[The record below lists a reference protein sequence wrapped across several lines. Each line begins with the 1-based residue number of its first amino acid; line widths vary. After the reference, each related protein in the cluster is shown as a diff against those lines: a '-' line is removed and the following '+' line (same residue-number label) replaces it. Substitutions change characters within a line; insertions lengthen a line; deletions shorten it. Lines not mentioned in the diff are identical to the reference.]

1 MKKRLLLFAFV
12 VITIICLAA
21 ITVSAE
27 TYTGACGDNLAWT
40 LDTETGVLE
49 IDGTGEMSDWNF
61 GKAPWYLYR
70 NNINSINIGDSVTS
84 IGTYAFCNLPYITSV
99 NIGDSVT
106 NISSWAFAECYNL
119 TSVDIVGNVTSIGD
133 HAFYQCSGLTSVDIC
148 KRVRS
153 IGAEA
158 FAGCDSLT
166 SVNIP
171 DSVTKIDM
179 GAFYYCTSLTS
190 VTIPKTV
197 TTIGTY
203 AFRYCSLLTIYGYT
217 GSSAETYASDND
229 IPFVALDETS
239 VPGDA
244 DGDGKVEAIDLI
256 FFQRVL
262 SNWIGYTI
270 PNSAHLD
277 LDGDGVIKSIDA
289 VILSRHLANWVGYE
303 TLPYVSGK

>member
-1 MKKRLLLFAFV
+1 MKKRLLHFAFV

-27 TYTGACGDNLAWT
+27 TYTGACGDNIAWT

-49 IDGTGEMSDWNF
+49 IDGTGDMYDWSPYSL
-61 GKAPWYLYR
+61 APWYSYCGKIKFV
-70 NNINSINIGDSVTS
+70 NINSGVTS
-84 IGTYAFCNLPYITSV
+84 IGEYAFLNFTGITSIYIP
-99 NIGDSVT
+99 NSI
-106 NISSWAFAECYNL
+106 
-119 TSVDIVGNVTSIGD
+119 TSICYQ
-133 HAFYQCSGLTSVDIC
+133 AFYNCS
-148 KRVRS
+148 
-153 IGAEA
+153 
-158 FAGCDSLT
+158 SLT
-166 SVNIP
+166 SVVVP
-171 DSVTKIDM
+171 DGVTSIDSY
-179 GAFYYCTSLTS
+179 AFSSCDDLTS
-190 VTIPKTV
+190 VTIPKYV
-197 TTIGTY
+197 TNIGSN
-203 AFRYCSLLTIYGYT
+203 AFYGCSLLTIYGYT

-270 PNSAHLD
+270 PNSADLD
-277 LDGDGVIKSIDA
+277 LDCDGVIKSIDA

-303 TLPYVSGK
+303 TLPYVSCK